1 MGAELVIFLKRD
13 HGALL
18 QITGRPRKALQYEI
32 GNAITATRMTRHQ
45 IPAALKPHS
54 QRPSTPL
61 VEFRPFEPWCERGR
75 ASMF

>member
-1 MGAELVIFLKRD
+1 VGAELVIFLKRD

-45 IPAALKPHS
+45 IPATPL
-54 QRPSTPL
+54 TPL